1 MVRSDEI
8 ADSSRRVAAT
18 AARGAGTL
26 ITPDTCRSYRSDRA
40 SVQVSAVSVRV
51 LKTVGFA
58 FQVRILD
65 LPLQSTWPFDQEK
78 YARCDV

>member
-1 MVRSDEI
+1 MI
-8 ADSSRRVAAT
+8 MPNACRR
-18 AARGAGTL
+18 
-26 ITPDTCRSYRSDRA
+26 YRSDRA
-40 SVQVSAVSVRV
+40 SAQVSAVSVRV

-65 LPLQSTWPFDQEK
+65 LPRSQTGPLDQEK